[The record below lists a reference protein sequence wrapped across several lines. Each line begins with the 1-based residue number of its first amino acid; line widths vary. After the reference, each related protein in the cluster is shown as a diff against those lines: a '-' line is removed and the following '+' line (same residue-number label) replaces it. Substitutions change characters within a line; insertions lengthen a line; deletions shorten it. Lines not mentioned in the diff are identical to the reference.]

1 MINPFVL
8 ILLTFSII
16 ILIMFTVRVYNWHT
30 LKMKRKPEPTWRVV
44 REVQGKSKKFW
55 IERRVGPGY
64 EWVKE
69 QGMLKTPLCMTSRR
83 DAVLYIRQKTRVEKS
98 STRVVYSR

>member
-1 MINPFVL
+1 MSDPFASIFF
-8 ILLTFSII
+8 ILSMI
-16 ILIMFTVRVYNWHT
+16 ILIMLTVRVYYWYAGK
-30 LKMKRKPEPTWRVV
+30 LERKPKPTWRVV

-69 QGMLKTPLCMTSRR
+69 QGMLKTPLYMPSRR